1 MITGVICYQ
10 NGTLVVEFPCSLYDL
25 SGHLGSIGIRT
36 PASELPARGTEQIEV
51 RLASS
56 EPIGELVLSKLQD
69 SDTLS
74 GVNLAC
80 QEINRACPYG
90 YDEFLDML
98 EPKAEP
104 QIDRYRFY
112 RQYETLPP
120 STAAGMKFL
129 LEETRRYRT
138 TMENYT
144 LACQAAED
152 EEYEQPEDGN
162 EDWER

>member
-1 MITGVICYQ
+1 MITGVIRYQ
-10 NGTLVVEFPCSLYDL
+10 RGTLVVEFPCGSYDL
-25 SGHLGSIGIRT
+25 SSHLGSIGIRM
-36 PASELPARGTEQIEV
+36 PALEIPARGTEQIEV
-51 RLASS
+51 KLVSS
-56 EPIGELVLSKLQD
+56 APIGEMVLSKLRD

-104 QIDRYRFY
+104 QTDRYRFY

-120 STAAGMKFL
+120 STADGMKFL

-138 TMENYT
+138 TMENYA

-152 EEYEQPEDGN
+152 EEYEQPEDEN